1 MARTTEEIFEDAQ
14 SDVCD
19 VVSIAAD
26 LVAELRNAESCECP
40 SDFCGSIESAMQ
52 KLTGVRSE
60 LAKIVKACKKI
71 APPE

>member
-1 MARTTEEIFEDAQ
+1 MNRTAGEIFEDAQ

-19 VVSIAAD
+19 VASIAAE

-52 KLTGVRSE
+52 KLTDVRSE
-60 LAKIVKACKKI
+60 LAKIAKACKKI
-71 APPE
+71 APAA